1 MKRRGQKTGGLLLS
15 NKPRIFKRPQT
26 SPEVSEAFDASVIV
40 YPVEAAADK
49 PRILYSAVT
58 NEPFLFIGEKV
69 INEIKHVQLR
79 NEITGDMLLLSEES
93 LKHKFSNEEVNPKE
107 VADKRMT
114 KVSNMLKR
122 VFK

>member
-1 MKRRGQKTGGLLLS
+1 MS
-15 NKPRIFKRPQT
+15 NKPTFFKRPQT
-26 SPEVSEAFDASVIV
+26 SSEVSETFDASVIV

-58 NEPFLFIGEKV
+58 NEPFLFIGGKV
-69 INEIKHVQLR
+69 VNDIKHVQLR
-79 NEITGDMLLLSEES
+79 NEITGDMLLLSQEA
-93 LKHKFSNEEVNPKE
+93 LKHKFSKEEINPKE

-122 VFK
+122 VSK

>member
-1 MKRRGQKTGGLLLS
+1 MS
-15 NKPRIFKRPQT
+15 NNPIIFRRPQT
-26 SPEVSEAFDASVIV
+26 LPEVSEAFDASVIV

-79 NEITGDMLLLSEES
+79 NEITGDMLLLSDEA

-107 VADKRMT
+107 VADKRMA
-114 KVSNMLKR
+114 KVSNMLRR

>member
-1 MKRRGQKTGGLLLS
+1 M
-15 NKPRIFKRPQT
+15 
-26 SPEVSEAFDASVIV
+26 SETFDASVIV

-49 PRILYSAVT
+49 PRRLYNAVT
-58 NEPFLFIGEKV
+58 NQPFLFIGEKV
-69 INEIKHVQLR
+69 VNEIKHVQLR
-79 NEITGDMLLLSEES
+79 NEITGDVFLISEEA
-93 LKHKFSNEEVNPKE
+93 LEHKFSKEEINPKE

>member
-1 MKRRGQKTGGLLLS
+1 MS
-15 NKPRIFKRPQT
+15 NNPIILKRPQT

-40 YPVEAAADK
+40 NLVEAAADK

-58 NEPFLFIGEKV
+58 NEPSLFIGEKMV
-69 INEIKHVQLR
+69 NGIKHVQLR
-79 NEITGDMLLLSEES
+79 NEVTGDMLLLSEEA
-93 LKHKFSNEEVNPKE
+93 LEHKFSKEEINPKE

>member
-1 MKRRGQKTGGLLLS
+1 MS

-26 SPEVSEAFDASVIV
+26 SPEVSETFDASVIV

-58 NEPFLFIGEKV
+58 NEPFLFIGGKV
-69 INEIKHVQLR
+69 VNDIKHVQLR
-79 NEITGDMLLLSEES
+79 NEITGDMLLLSEEA
-93 LKHKFSNEEVNPKE
+93 LEHKFSKEEVSSKD

-114 KVSNMLKR
+114 KLNNILKR

>member
-1 MKRRGQKTGGLLLS
+1 MS

-26 SPEVSEAFDASVIV
+26 SPEVSEAFDASAIV
-40 YPVEAAADK
+40 DPIDAAADE

-69 INEIKHVQLR
+69 VNEIKHVQLR
-79 NEITGDMLLLSEES
+79 NEITGDMLLLSEEA
-93 LKHKFSNEEVNPKE
+93 LKHKFSKEEVNPKE

-122 VFK
+122 AFK

>member
-1 MKRRGQKTGGLLLS
+1 MS
-15 NKPRIFKRPQT
+15 NNPIIFKRPQT
-26 SPEVSEAFDASVIV
+26 SPEVSERLDASVIT

-49 PRILYSAVT
+49 PRILYSALT
-58 NEPFLFIGEKV
+58 NEPFLLIGEKV
-69 INEIKHVQLR
+69 VNEIKHVQLR
-79 NEITGDMLLLSEES
+79 NEITGDMLLLSEEA
-93 LKHKFSNEEVNPKE
+93 LKHKFSKEEINPKE

>member
-1 MKRRGQKTGGLLLS
+1 MS
-15 NKPRIFKRPQT
+15 NNPIIFKRPQT

-49 PRILYSAVT
+49 PRRLYNAVT
-58 NEPFLFIGEKV
+58 NQPFLFIGEKV
-69 INEIKHVQLR
+69 VNEIKHVQLR
-79 NEITGDMLLLSEES
+79 NEITGDMLLLSEEA
-93 LKHKFSNEEVNPKE
+93 LKHRFSNEEVSSKDI
-107 VADKRMT
+107 ADKRVT

>member
-1 MKRRGQKTGGLLLS
+1 MS

-40 YPVEAAADK
+40 CPVEAAADK

-69 INEIKHVQLR
+69 VNEIKHVQLR
-79 NEITGDMLLLSEES
+79 NEITGDMLLLSEEA
-93 LKHKFSNEEVNPKE
+93 LKHKFSKEEVNPKE
-107 VADKRMT
+107 VADKRMA
-114 KVSNMLKR
+114 KLSGMLK
-122 VFK
+122 

>member
-1 MKRRGQKTGGLLLS
+1 MS
-15 NKPRIFKRPQT
+15 NNHVIFKRPQT
-26 SPEVSEAFDASVIV
+26 SPEVSEAFDASVIA

-49 PRILYSAVT
+49 PRRLYNAVT
-58 NEPFLFIGEKV
+58 NQPFLFIGEKV

-79 NEITGDMLLLSEES
+79 NEITGDMLLLSDEA

-107 VADKRMT
+107 VADKRMA
-114 KVSNMLKR
+114 KVSNMLRR

>member
-1 MKRRGQKTGGLLLS
+1 LS
-15 NKPRIFKRPQT
+15 NKPRISKRPQT
-26 SPEVSEAFDASVIV
+26 SPEVSEAFDASVIA
-40 YPVEAAADK
+40 YPVKAAADK

-58 NEPFLFIGEKV
+58 NEPFLFIGKKV
-69 INEIKHVQLR
+69 VNEIKHVQLR
-79 NEITGDMLLLSEES
+79 NEVTGDMLLLSEEA
-93 LKHKFSNEEVNPKE
+93 LEHKFSKEEINPKE